1 MYAAN
6 LEFFLRT
13 KKFYLS
19 FLLKKLQNVE
29 VQSFA
34 TGKINDAY
42 LSIYQDFC
50 KSYHNVFYYTYKRF
64 LFLSIF
70 QRENNSYLADFP
82 TSLSSC
88 KDYFS

>member
-42 LSIYQDFC
+42 LSIYQDFG
-50 KSYHNVFYYTYKRF
+50 KSYHNAFCCTYKRF
-64 LFLSIF
+64 LFDSIF
-70 QRENNSYLADFP
+70 QHENKIGSNDFP
-82 TSLSSC
+82 I
-88 KDYFS
+88 F